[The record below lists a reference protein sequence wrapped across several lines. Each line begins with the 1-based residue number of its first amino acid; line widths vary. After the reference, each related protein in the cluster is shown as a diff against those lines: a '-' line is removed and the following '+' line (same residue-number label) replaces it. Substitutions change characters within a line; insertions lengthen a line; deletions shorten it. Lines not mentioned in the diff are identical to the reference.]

1 MPKVNYDKG
10 LFGIRRW
17 KYVNMDDIDLLCE
30 ISIFL
35 SCTLPGKCR
44 PCKKH
49 LKWCLKI
56 LQRRWDYVK
65 YIDFY
70 NALEVVKNNKQFF
83 NDSLEF
89 SYWKKDYIQQLI
101 SRK

>member
-17 KYVNMDDIDLLCE
+17 KYVNVDDIDLLCE
-30 ISIFL
+30 ISIFS
-35 SCTLPGKCR
+35 SCKLPGKYH

-49 LKWCLKI
+49 LNRCLEI

-70 NALEVVKNNKQFF
+70 DALEVVKSNKQFF

-89 SYWKKDYIQQLI
+89 NYWKKGYIQQLI